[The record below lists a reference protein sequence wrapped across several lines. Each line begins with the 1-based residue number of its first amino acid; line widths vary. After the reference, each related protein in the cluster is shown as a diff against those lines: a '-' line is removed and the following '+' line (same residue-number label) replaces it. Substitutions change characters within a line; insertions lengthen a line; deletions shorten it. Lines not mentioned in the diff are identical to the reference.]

1 MTPVLRRIMARRS
14 KAVRARRRSLRHC
27 APWGGTRHPA
37 MGRRARTRHGRCWA
51 AWAVPVGQDVLPE
64 SPRVENR
71 TGGSPAGRGMRR
83 VAAVGPARQGVRS
96 SSAVAPCGLRKA
108 GQGPGRQAQGCAAQG
123 GGRAERNRSWSVLFW
138 SGRFRPVVLVLLS
151 GMSRA
156 LRGMWIR
163 AYARLPVMD
172 AAVAIG
178 LAFECVP
185 DPGWLSAVV
194 WAKPCAF
201 AISRRA
207 AGFARRALCFG
218 CALAACL
225 GFSAWIRPCRLPFI

>member
-27 APWGGTRHPA
+27 APWAGRGIRQWAGGRVRG
-37 MGRRARTRHGRCWA
+37 MGVAGRPSRLVRMYSQNPRGWKTGLAVLRRARNAPRCCC
-51 AWAVPVGQDVLPE
+51 
-64 SPRVENR
+64 R
-71 TGGSPAGRGMRR
+71 
-83 VAAVGPARQGVRS
+83 PARQGVRS

-163 AYARLPVMD
+163 LRSSARNGCSGRHWVGFR
-172 AAVAIG
+172 VRSGSG
-178 LAFECVP
+178 LAFRCRM
-185 DPGWLSAVV
+185 
-194 WAKPCAF
+194 AKPCAF

-225 GFSAWIRPCRLPFI
+225 DSVPWIRPCRLPFI